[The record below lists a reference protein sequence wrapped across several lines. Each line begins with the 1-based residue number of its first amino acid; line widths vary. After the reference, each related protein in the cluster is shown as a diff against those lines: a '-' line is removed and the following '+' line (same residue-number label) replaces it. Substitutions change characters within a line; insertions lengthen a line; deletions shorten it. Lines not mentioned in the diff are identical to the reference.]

1 MRTYL
6 IKVNNK
12 TYEVEVEEKNGTVAA
27 TKISTADEPV
37 KPAEPVKADESAVKD
52 GVAVKSGAT
61 GKIWKTVKK
70 EGDAVSKGEAIVI
83 LESMKMEIPVVAPEA
98 GTISC
103 ILVAEGDSVE
113 AGQDIAKVIPEQ

>member
-1 MRTYL
+1 MRTYI
-6 IKVNNK
+6 IKLNNK

-37 KPAEPVKADESAVKD
+37 KPAGPVKPDESAVKG

-61 GKIWKTVKK
+61 GKIWKNVKK

-83 LESMKMEIPVVAPEA
+83 LESMKMEIPVVSPVE
-98 GTISC
+98 GTVTR
-103 ILVAEGDSVE
+103 ILVTEGSDVE
-113 AGQDIAKVIPEQ
+113 SGKRIALVEPK

>member
-1 MRTYL
+1 MRTYI
-6 IKVNNK
+6 IKLNNK

-37 KPAEPVKADESAVKD
+37 KSAGPVKADESAVKG

>member
-1 MRTYL
+1 MRTYI

-37 KPAEPVKADESAVKD
+37 KADESAVKG